1 MENRFNG
8 LTKTFHYDSWKKS
21 FMPPIKQILT
31 KVDALNGAQKRLGHY
46 LQNDSTALLHSNVN
60 DLAQAVGVSN
70 STVVRFAKSL
80 GYKGFPEFKREIQ
93 KEMRRKLRAADRME
107 ETFAQ
112 LGGGENILAKLINRD
127 IRLLQETLQAV
138 SYPDFHKAVELILGA
153 RKVFL
158 IGLNASMALA
168 YLLHFRLVRVKKDT
182 HWIFLTGGT
191 SLLEQLAFMESAD
204 VLIAI
209 DFLQVPR
216 EIQTA
221 IQHAKKIGVQ
231 TLGITDF
238 PSSPIAKAA
247 DVCLYAKRG
256 LHTTVNSLTPAF
268 SLVNAL
274 AIAVGWAKKSDSI
287 KALTD
292 LDTLL
297 EERGL

>member
-1 MENRFNG
+1 
-8 LTKTFHYDSWKKS
+8 
-21 FMPPIKQILT
+21 MPAIKQILT
-31 KVDALNGAQKRLGHY
+31 KVDGLNGAQKRLGHY
-46 LQNDSTALLHSNVN
+46 LQNDSTALLHSNVTE
-60 DLAQAVGVSN
+60 LAQAVGVSN

-80 GYKGFPEFKREIQ
+80 GYKGFPEFKRDVQ

-107 ETFAQ
+107 ETFAA
-112 LGGGENILAKLINRD
+112 LGGEENILAKLIQRD
-127 IRLLQETLQAV
+127 IQLLQETLQAA
-138 SYPDFHKAVELILGA
+138 SFSDFQKAAELILSA

-158 IGLNASMALA
+158 IGLNASMSLA
-168 YLLHFRLVRVKKDT
+168 YLLHFRLVRVKKDA

-191 SLLEQLAFMESAD
+191 SLMEQLAFMEPAD

-216 EIQTA
+216 EVQTA
-221 IQHAKKIGVQ
+221 LQHGKKVGVPI
-231 TLGITDF
+231 LGITDF

-247 DVCLYAKRG
+247 DVCLFAKRG

-268 SLVNAL
+268 SLINAL

-292 LDTLL
+292 LDRLL

>member
-1 MENRFNG
+1 
-8 LTKTFHYDSWKKS
+8 
-21 FMPPIKQILT
+21 
-31 KVDALNGAQKRLGHY
+31 
-46 LQNDSTALLHSNVN
+46 VN

-112 LGGGENILAKLINRD
+112 LRGEENILAKLINRD
-127 IRLLQETLQAV
+127 IQLLQETLQAV

-204 VLIAI
+204 VLISI

-221 IQHAKKIGVQ
+221 LQHAKKIGVPI
-231 TLGITDF
+231 LGITDF

>member
-1 MENRFNG
+1 
-8 LTKTFHYDSWKKS
+8 
-21 FMPPIKQILT
+21 MPAIKEILT
-31 KVDALNGAQKRLGHY
+31 KVNSLNGAQRRLGNY
-46 LQNDSTALLHSNVN
+46 LQNDSSALLLSNVN
-60 DLAQAVGVSN
+60 DLAQAVGVSKA
-70 STVVRFAKSL
+70 TVVRFAKTL
-80 GYKGFPEFKREIQ
+80 GYAGFPELKRDVQ
-93 KEMRRKLRAADRME
+93 KEMRRKLRAADRMK
-107 ETFAQ
+107 ETFAE
-112 LGGGENILAKLINRD
+112 LGDDENIFAKLIKRD
-127 IRLLQETLQAV
+127 IQLLQETLQAA
-138 SYPDFHKAVELILGA
+138 SFTDFQKAVEAILHA

-168 YLLHFRLVRVKKDT
+168 YILHFRLVRVKKDA

-191 SLLEQLAFMESAD
+191 SLLEQLSFMERED
-204 VLIAI
+204 CLIAV

-216 EIQTA
+216 EVQTA
-221 IQHAKKIGVQ
+221 LQHAKKIGAPI
-231 TLGITDF
+231 LGITDF

-256 LHTTVNSLTPAF
+256 LHTSVNSLTPAF

>member
-1 MENRFNG
+1 
-8 LTKTFHYDSWKKS
+8 
-21 FMPPIKQILT
+21 
-31 KVDALNGAQKRLGHY
+31 
-46 LQNDSTALLHSNVN
+46 
-60 DLAQAVGVSN
+60 
-70 STVVRFAKSL
+70 VRFAKSL

-112 LGGGENILAKLINRD
+112 LRGEENILAKLINRD
-127 IRLLQETLQAV
+127 IQLLQETLQAV

-204 VLIAI
+204 VLISI

-221 IQHAKKIGVQ
+221 LQHAKKISVPI
-231 TLGITDF
+231 LGITDF

-297 EERGL
+297 EERGP